1 MTLFRVSG
9 SKVVRLGS
17 GNQHERH
24 NLFNTLSYSSYLPSI
39 THIAN
44 CVVAQI
50 GQRGCVRLRG
60 RQRDKR
66 GFICPFQHEEKMC
79 KYIYLTLVHVQ
90 P

>member
-9 SKVVRLGS
+9 SKVVRPGS

-60 RQRDKR
+60 RHREIKKVLFVLSSTKR
-66 GFICPFQHEEKMC
+66 RCVNTF
-79 KYIYLTLVHVQ
+79 T
-90 P
+90 